1 MEMRLGVERVM
12 PWRCDLCAER
22 LRDFLAGSAGVER
35 VGLEEGVLSIAYRPG
50 IASQASME
58 AMARAFAA
66 ELGAKYR
73 HDAITI
79 SGMDCADCA
88 ATVQKA
94 VARMEGVSW
103 AALNFTTSKLEI
115 EYSPEKVSLEEVSEE
130 VEGLGYK
137 VQEAGGL
144 VASHFI
150 VSGMDCSH
158 DEEGIERKVASIP
171 KVAKARV
178 SFVTSRMTVSHEPGV
193 QADALM
199 AAVRELGYEVRRAV
213 EGEEAGVPFWERH
226 KKDLL
231 TAVSG
236 LLLMAGAALSLSGAQ
251 WPLVRGVYAA
261 AIVIGGAYVA
271 RNGLYTLLNFHTLN
285 INFLVTIAA
294 VGAAAIGDWFEG
306 ATVIFLF
313 SLANALEDYTMDRTR
328 NAIRYL
334 MELTPTEAIVR
345 RDGRELTVPVKEVKV
360 GEIVLV
366 KPGEKIP
373 MDGVVA
379 AGSSTVNQA
388 PITGES
394 MAVEKEVGDNVY
406 ASTINRQ
413 GALEVRVT
421 KLYQETTLAK
431 IIHMVEQAQGKRAP
445 SQQFVDRFTEYY
457 TPAVI
462 LIAVGIAT
470 VPYLIFGEPF
480 VPWFY
485 KALVLLVISCP
496 CPLVISTPVS
506 IVSAIGG
513 AARNGVL
520 IKGGAYL
527 EEMGQV
533 SVVAFDKT
541 GTLTKGVARVTE
553 IIPMAC
559 NSTEEVLALAAA
571 VEGLSEHPL
580 AAAVV
585 QRARKEEIA
594 PKRVEDFQ
602 AIPGKG
608 AKGRVDGQV
617 YYVGNTRLFEELQI
631 PISAAAEKIE
641 RLQGEGQTVVL
652 VGTEG
657 RVLGM
662 IAVGDQVRESSRE
675 AVRGLYAAGIKKVV
689 MVTGDN
695 RATAKAIAAQLGVED
710 YRAELLPQEKVEVI
724 KELMREHKKV
734 AMVGDGVN
742 DAPALASATVGIAMG
757 AAGSDVALETADI
770 ALMADDVSKVP
781 YAIEL
786 GKRSIRIIKQN
797 IVISVVTKLAFVIG
811 VIPGLVTLWMAVLAD
826 MGIALLVTL
835 NGMRL
840 ARK

>member
-1 MEMRLGVERVM
+1 
-12 PWRCDLCAER
+12 
-22 LRDFLAGSAGVER
+22 
-35 VGLEEGVLSIAYRPG
+35 
-50 IASQASME
+50 
-58 AMARAFAA
+58 
-66 ELGAKYR
+66 
-73 HDAITI
+73 
-79 SGMDCADCA
+79 
-88 ATVQKA
+88 
-94 VARMEGVSW
+94 
-103 AALNFTTSKLEI
+103 
-115 EYSPEKVSLEEVSEE
+115 
-130 VEGLGYK
+130 
-137 VQEAGGL
+137 
-144 VASHFI
+144 
-150 VSGMDCSH
+150 
-158 DEEGIERKVASIP
+158 
-171 KVAKARV
+171 
-178 SFVTSRMTVSHEPGV
+178 
-193 QADALM
+193 
-199 AAVRELGYEVRRAV
+199 
-213 EGEEAGVPFWERH
+213 
-226 KKDLL
+226 
-231 TAVSG
+231 
-236 LLLMAGAALSLSGAQ
+236 
-251 WPLVRGVYAA
+251 
-261 AIVIGGAYVA
+261 
-271 RNGLYTLLNFHTLN
+271 
-285 INFLVTIAA
+285 
-294 VGAAAIGDWFEG
+294 
-306 ATVIFLF
+306 
-313 SLANALEDYTMDRTR
+313 
-328 NAIRYL
+328 
-334 MELTPTEAIVR
+334 
-345 RDGRELTVPVKEVKV
+345 
-360 GEIVLV
+360 
-366 KPGEKIP
+366 
-373 MDGVVA
+373 
-379 AGSSTVNQA
+379 
-388 PITGES
+388 
-394 MAVEKEVGDNVY
+394 
-406 ASTINRQ
+406 
-413 GALEVRVT
+413 
-421 KLYQETTLAK
+421 
-431 IIHMVEQAQGKRAP
+431 
-445 SQQFVDRFTEYY
+445 
-457 TPAVI
+457 
-462 LIAVGIAT
+462 
-470 VPYLIFGEPF
+470 
-480 VPWFY
+480 
-485 KALVLLVISCP
+485 P

-559 NSTEEVLALAAA
+559 NSTGEVLALAAA

-585 QRARKEEIA
+585 QRAKKEGIA
-594 PKRVEDFQ
+594 PRKMEDFQ

-631 PISAAAEKIE
+631 PLSAAAEKIE

-724 KELMREHKKV
+724 KELMKEYKKV

-770 ALMADDVSKVP
+770 ALMADDISRVP
-781 YAIEL
+781 YVIEL
-786 GKRSIRIIKQN
+786 GKRSTRIVKQN